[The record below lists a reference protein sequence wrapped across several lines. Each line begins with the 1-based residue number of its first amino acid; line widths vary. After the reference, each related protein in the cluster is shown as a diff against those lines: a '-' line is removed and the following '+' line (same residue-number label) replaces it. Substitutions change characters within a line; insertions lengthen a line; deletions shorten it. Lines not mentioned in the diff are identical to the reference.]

1 MVWKASKN
9 EVFSVRSF
17 YNALE
22 DKGEVTFPS
31 KIIWDSWAPT
41 KVSFFSWEVTWDRI
55 LSIDQLKKRGW
66 VLAGFR
72 CTCKDA
78 DESVEHLLIHCG
90 QLESYDTFSS
100 SSLAFRGFFLFLLR
114 ICWRDSTVAL
124 WVGKKRL
131 VWRTTPLCLLW
142 IIWKEQNQRTFEGEQ
157 HTIQALKSSLI
168 TNLYIWSQGFI
179 LGDGQE
185 SLTSLLDFI
194 EWSGSSF

>member
-22 DKGEVTFPS
+22 DNGEVTFPS

-55 LSIDQLKKRGW
+55 LSIDQLEKRGW

-90 QLESYDTFSS
+90 
-100 SSLAFRGFFLFLLR
+100 
-114 ICWRDSTVAL
+114 
-124 WVGKKRL
+124 
-131 VWRTTPLCLLW
+131 
-142 IIWKEQNQRTFEGEQ
+142 
-157 HTIQALKSSLI
+157 
-168 TNLYIWSQGFI
+168 
-179 LGDGQE
+179 
-185 SLTSLLDFI
+185 
-194 EWSGSSF
+194 

>member
-1 MVWKASKN
+1 MGNGKRIKFWDDVWRDDMPLKTLLNFHDWELDVVNNFFLKLSKFGRFREEEDKMVWKASKN

-22 DKGEVTFPS
+22 EKGEVTFPS

-41 KVSFFSWEVTWDRI
+41 KVSFFSWEVIWDRI

-90 QLESYDTFSS
+90 
-100 SSLAFRGFFLFLLR
+100 
-114 ICWRDSTVAL
+114 
-124 WVGKKRL
+124 
-131 VWRTTPLCLLW
+131 
-142 IIWKEQNQRTFEGEQ
+142 
-157 HTIQALKSSLI
+157 
-168 TNLYIWSQGFI
+168 
-179 LGDGQE
+179 
-185 SLTSLLDFI
+185 
-194 EWSGSSF
+194 